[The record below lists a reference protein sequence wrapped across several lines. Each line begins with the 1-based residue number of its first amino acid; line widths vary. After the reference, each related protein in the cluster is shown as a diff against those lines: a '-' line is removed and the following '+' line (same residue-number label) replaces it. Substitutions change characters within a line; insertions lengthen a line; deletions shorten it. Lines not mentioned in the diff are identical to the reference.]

1 MYGMMF
7 TVTYQPNVSET
18 SSYLMAADS
27 SVCDISGTS
36 GMGTDLTNLVVPI
49 GMAAAAAALSIL
61 NMDPEDVRAVVLTTS
76 IALTSFNKAYDI
88 LMPYSYIYRTVLDN
102 MALEALTLHGITGA
116 ATAAATAAP
125 TSHLGATASDDPA
138 SASSVTLASVT
149 SPLAA
154 TSVVSEAGAV
164 LAPWST
170 LAANGSVRFQAVF
183 EEFPYPNILKQAYL
197 HALPPV
203 GENVTVVQQESKSRT
218 LLLNVGLPLIIS
230 LGCSVL
236 ALIVA
241 TVVILRMLRNRRL
254 KVVRPPG
261 PGPATTLVVSD
272 IQNSTLLWEV
282 LPSGVMDVCLGIHHS
297 IIRKHLVETRGYEL
311 STEGDAFAVAFLC
324 PSDALAFAM
333 DTQVA
338 LLHADWPPSLLEQVD
353 GCELWV
359 QPSTDPGNRLETGG
373 SQELGPTRG
382 SSVAWWRENS
392 DAVPLNSPLQLGR
405 GGSTAVRPLPSRVVQ
420 LRSGGTLVSG
430 TSDGCSGSAGEGV
443 AALGVR
449 QIGSI
454 SAEGGSTVNE
464 VNGSATP
471 AAVRSLPGI
480 VTEWLDAD
488 GDSECAAVLPK
499 DTGKKAAATGDGVM
513 RAAAAEGGVV
523 EDDNSVAAIAVAAK
537 IIGGSGKDQIPT
549 QSRDVI
555 QLSTIEASGDA
566 DNDLQQQL
574 DWRLMVTWDT
584 GLTAREDAAAAASS
598 TSARPGLPLP
608 PRIRTSMSLDS
619 RLPGVLEAKL
629 PHNDAMPSTCPRP
642 LGNARRGNGSG
653 RDSGSAG
660 GGTIPLPTVT
670 PGSVKSAI
678 HGTQS
683 PRSGS
688 LRRLIREITF
698 RSYRRVSTMDLG
710 TNHHERAPLPLT
722 AAPAPAPAPALV
734 AAAAVSADA
743 DDVEIAA
750 AAVAAPTPAPAP
762 LPKNSSTLVE
772 PACSTSR
779 SMGEPGER
787 FLTPFTA
794 PGRGQPVFDALWH
807 SVNAAGA
814 QLLQSRGFG
823 LGSESGRP
831 SDLAFDDG
839 VPDAGGTSAQWLS
852 VEALLRQLYSSARP
866 ISGGKAA
873 AITPEVLPLA
883 SGAAFSEKAGGLRP
897 PPQLVLRG
905 LRVRMGIH
913 ADLQETEVT
922 TTLRDGVT
930 VTTYT
935 GEFMATCKDI
945 CDSAMGGV
953 VLLSGRAFQRY
964 QELRHRDADSH
975 SRDVML
981 LNLGEHVL
989 QAPGGGGGGCEDGNP
1004 YGTGNTAIIK
1014 HPIHD
1019 PNVMQLRVLY
1029 CAVSPALMPRMAVLP
1044 SLVRTFR
1051 QVVPGCLS
1059 APAAA
1064 VAPVFCN
1071 VEGIE
1076 SLLAWE
1082 KVLLQNQMLVKR
1094 EGSSGSSAASG
1105 GSGGKGVDTNSG
1117 HRELAATAAAVEP
1130 PPLLP
1135 VTAAME
1141 LLRRCA
1147 NDAAQRLGG
1156 YLVAVS
1162 GDAGHWV
1169 LVFGS
1174 PESAILWGLEMLE
1187 AMLAAEWPEGF
1198 LDHDLTE
1205 EVWRDGVLT
1214 KRGLRLRIGID
1225 FGRAMVRLV
1234 PRTGKLDYVG
1244 RPMNRAARIAAKA
1257 KAASMLVSGAA
1268 WGAVRPPLRK
1278 QLTAVSLG
1286 KMQLKGV
1293 AEQLELLAISWNAC
1307 PARAGGTNSKDDGK
1321 ERKRKKKWVMKEKE
1335 REETEFTSVASILSS

>member
-1 MYGMMF
+1 MGVD
-7 TVTYQPNVSET
+7 TRLPIPAVCTCTYV
-18 SSYLMAADS
+18 YVY
-27 SVCDISGTS
+27 VCVCVC
-36 GMGTDLTNLVVPI
+36 NC
-49 GMAAAAAALSIL
+49 
-61 NMDPEDVRAVVLTTS
+61 
-76 IALTSFNKAYDI
+76 
-88 LMPYSYIYRTVLDN
+88 
-102 MALEALTLHGITGA
+102 
-116 ATAAATAAP
+116 
-125 TSHLGATASDDPA
+125 
-138 SASSVTLASVT
+138 
-149 SPLAA
+149 
-154 TSVVSEAGAV
+154 
-164 LAPWST
+164 LAP
-170 LAANGSVRFQAVF
+170 LP
-183 EEFPYPNILKQAYL
+183 FPFP
-197 HALPPV
+197 LPP
-203 GENVTVVQQESKSRT
+203 
-218 LLLNVGLPLIIS
+218 
-230 LGCSVL
+230 
-236 ALIVA
+236 
-241 TVVILRMLRNRRL
+241 LR
-254 KVVRPPG
+254 P
-261 PGPATTLVVSD
+261 
-272 IQNSTLLWEV
+272 Q
-282 LPSGVMDVCLGIHHS
+282 
-297 IIRKHLVETRGYEL
+297 HLVETRGYEL

-392 DAVPLNSPLQLGR
+392 DAVPLSSPLQLGR

-430 TSDGCSGSAGEGV
+430 TSDVCSSSVGEGA
-443 AALGVR
+443 AALGV
-449 QIGSI
+449 QQLGSI

-464 VNGSATP
+464 VSGSVVVS
-471 AAVRSLPGI
+471 AAVRTPPGI
-480 VTEWLDAD
+480 LALRLDAD
-488 GDSECAAVLPK
+488 GDSECAVPLAVLPK
-499 DTGKKAAATGDGVM
+499 DTGKKAAAAGEGVM
-513 RAAAAEGGVV
+513 SAATAEGRAV
-523 EDDNSVAAIAVAAK
+523 EDDNSVAVALTAATT
-537 IIGGSGKDQIPT
+537 GGGIRIPT
-549 QSRDVI
+549 LSRP
-555 QLSTIEASGDA
+555 STIEESGDT
-566 DNDLQQQL
+566 DHDLHPS
-574 DWRLMVTWDT
+574 DWRRMVTWDA
-584 GLTAREDAAAAASS
+584 GLTPHHSRRTVPMRQDAAAATPC
-598 TSARPGLPLP
+598 TSPRPELPRP
-608 PRIRTSMSLDS
+608 PRIRTSMSLD
-619 RLPGVLEAKL
+619 RRHHGVLEAKL
-629 PHNDAMPSTCPRP
+629 PHNDAMPSTCTRP
-642 LGNARRGNGSG
+642 LGNARRSSSEDKDG
-653 RDSGSAG
+653 AG
-660 GGTIPLPTVT
+660 YGPIPSPTVT
-670 PGSVKSAI
+670 PGSVKSAT
-678 HGTQS
+678 HGTQP

-688 LRRLIREITF
+688 LRRLIRDITF
-698 RSYRRVSTMDLG
+698 RSYRKALTLDLG
-710 TNHHERAPLPLT
+710 TKHHGSTPSSVTMPAAASAVASANAAAVHDIEMAEAEAVLPLT
-722 AAPAPAPAPALV
+722 TQQSGCWWRGRPAP
-734 AAAAVSADA
+734 
-743 DDVEIAA
+743 
-750 AAVAAPTPAPAP
+750 VAAPPPAPAP

-772 PACSTSR
+772 PACSASR
-779 SMGEPGER
+779 SRGEPGER

-823 LGSESGRP
+823 SGSESGRP
-831 SDLAFDDG
+831 SDLAFDAG
-839 VPDAGGTSAQWLS
+839 VPDAGSTSAQWLS
-852 VEALLRQLYSSARP
+852 VEALLRQLYSSAAP
-866 ISGGKAA
+866 NGAGKASA
-873 AITPEVLPLA
+873 TSLLPPPAEVLPLA

-964 QELRHRDADSH
+964 QELRNRDADSH

-989 QAPGGGGGGCEDGNP
+989 QAPAGADGRGGGGGGGGGGHDGCGEDANP
-1004 YGTGNTAIIK
+1004 YGMGTAATIET
-1014 HPIHD
+1014 PDHD
-1019 PNVMQLRVLY
+1019 PDAMQLRVLY

-1071 VEGIE
+1071 VVGIE

-1082 KVLLQNQMLVKR
+1082 KVLLQTQMLVKR

-1117 HRELAATAAAVEP
+1117 HHELAATAAAVEP

-1307 PARAGGTNSKDDGK
+1307 PARAGSTNSKRGKDDGK
-1321 ERKRKKKWVMKEKE
+1321 EKEKGIQDKD
-1335 REETEFTSVASILSS
+1335 REEMEDASTTFLSV